1 MHERS
6 LKPKTPNS
14 RHLARGRSLAS
25 QGMPC
30 VTSRRMRSNVL
41 FVWFAR
47 GCLFAAMRGYCV
59 AAYDVCCAVLFVA
72 SAGFALYAEGA
83 RGNLR

>member
-1 MHERS
+1 M
-6 LKPKTPNS
+6 
-14 RHLARGRSLAS
+14 
-25 QGMPC
+25 
-30 VTSRRMRSNVL
+30 L